1 MNAYDRSYERI
12 KAVQKSAELLRDL
25 GTAFF
30 PLDVIGALSAFGKQI
45 NLVQYADLKKSAE
58 TKASDSDIP
67 EVTPQM
73 MSKDGFCTRVPNFLF
88 DTGISGSVWYIYY
101 DDSIRESR
109 IRFTL
114 MHELGHIVLRHHQLL
129 HADTLIGLDDNPEYS
144 VADKQADLFSINIL
158 APAPAV
164 FRLLTEHGF
173 SYVPDKSD
181 WQLTNPDAPF
191 LRNLGSTPNPEVLIM
206 TAFGLSQTAANR
218 RLRELPTEL
227 ELWHQ
232 LDPALYAFAESIP
245 HRAGWFCWVCHTRR
259 RTASRYCPGCGHG
272 FHYEFQ
278 DPGAF
283 SRPVMGLRTNGQFEF
298 CSVCGNSDFSEDALY
313 CPICGS
319 PVVNECE
326 NASYTDGDFIR
337 SGMEIIRGTH
347 RCRPTDIYCGS
358 CGVLTKFGAR
368 HGPKENYWLP
378 TRASDRCRTLGTHY
392 PDEIPSENGKLTKCP
407 ACGSTKTMRNGRY
420 CAECMQPLEN
430 VCASDGRGSHACGF
444 NDRYCSICGKP
455 SIYKQS
461 GWLTEYTETKVFT
474 DLQEADKRHHK
485 WKPTRLMIQQNG
497 EIFVS
502 ENAGIGG
509 EAE

>member
-30 PLDVIGALSAFGKQI
+30 PLDVLWALSAFGKQI

-164 FRLLTEHGF
+164 FRLLNDHGF
-173 SYVPDKSD
+173 SYVPGKVD

-191 LRNLGSTPNPEVLIM
+191 LQNLGNKPNPEVLLM
-206 TAFGLSQTAANR
+206 TAFGLSQAAANR
-218 RLRELPTEL
+218 RLRELPAEL
-227 ELWHQ
+227 ELWNQ

-245 HRAGWFCWVCHTRR
+245 HRAGWFCWVCHTRG
-259 RTASRYCPGCGHG
+259 RTTSRYCPGCGHG

-283 SRPVMGLRTNGQFEF
+283 SRPVMGLRKNGQFEF
-298 CSVCGNSDFSEDALY
+298 CSVCGTLTFQKMLFIVQSVEVQWSMNARMHPIQMGILFAAEWKSSAERIAADLRISIADHVVCSQNLASSMALRKTT
-313 CPICGS
+313 GS
-319 PVVNECE
+319 LHGQV
-326 NASYTDGDFIR
+326 I
-337 SGMEIIRGTH
+337 
-347 RCRPTDIYCGS
+347 
-358 CGVLTKFGAR
+358 GAA
-368 HGPKENYWLP
+368 P
-378 TRASDRCRTLGTHY
+378 
-392 PDEIPSENGKLTKCP
+392 
-407 ACGSTKTMRNGRY
+407 
-420 CAECMQPLEN
+420 
-430 VCASDGRGSHACGF
+430 
-444 NDRYCSICGKP
+444 
-455 SIYKQS
+455 
-461 GWLTEYTETKVFT
+461 
-474 DLQEADKRHHK
+474 
-485 WKPTRLMIQQNG
+485 
-497 EIFVS
+497 
-502 ENAGIGG
+502 
-509 EAE
+509 